1 MEENQGK
8 DGIEDVKEPVDDDD
22 GRGECEKAGYFLV
35 TENPSEPFDI
45 NFQINEKA
53 DERPTREQMELYSKS
68 ERACSVIKSLDQTDE
83 SIKWKYF
90 SKLVSLSQAGLVGK
104 ASNPVLALDSL
115 ERLKEEIVL
124 IEGRRIKNGYMKRLG
139 AYALAGVVI
148 FVVFYLVTMY
158 CVGSSEAAAFA
169 LLGIG
174 TMVGTWVSFGARKFE
189 ISFEELSAVE
199 KDMMEPLVRLVFIY
213 ASTVIAMLF
222 ILSGMME
229 IKIGSLDTANM
240 ASDSKV
246 PLAVGAICGLVESRI
261 GVKVFNQANSMV
273 GD

>member
-1 MEENQGK
+1 MEENQRK
-8 DGIEDVKEPVDDDD
+8 DDIGDAKETVKDAVCEI
-22 GRGECEKAGYFLV
+22 ECEEAGYFLV
-35 TENPSEPFDI
+35 VVNPDEPYDI
-45 NFQINEKA
+45 KFQINEKA
-53 DERPTREQMELYSKS
+53 KERPTREQMELYSKS
-68 ERACSVIKSLDQTDE
+68 ERACSVIKSLHQTDE
-83 SIKWKYF
+83 PIKQKYF
-90 SKLVSLSQAGLVGK
+90 AKLVSLSQAGLVGK
-104 ASNPVLALDSL
+104 VSNPVLALESL
-115 ERLKEEIVL
+115 DRLKEEIVL

-148 FVVFYLVTMY
+148 FVLFYRATTY
-158 CVGSSEAAAFA
+158 CIGNSEASAFA

-213 ASTVIAMLF
+213 ASTVIVMLF

-261 GVKVFNQANSMV
+261 GVKVFNQANSVV